1 MEGQVDYKK
10 LWKLLIDKE
19 MKKTDLI
26 PLSGISTNILA
37 RLGKGEYV
45 SMESLHKIC
54 KAFNCDVGDIC
65 EMKEEQGIPCF
76 LNVDKTSYSGVKEFT
91 AVELGAEDRLR
102 YDVLFHTDL
111 NRTSEFIKQ
120 GVKNWRK

>member
-26 PLSGISTNILA
+26 PLAGISTKILA

-65 EMKEEQGIPCF
+65 VINKREMC
-76 LNVDKTSYSGVKEFT
+76 
-91 AVELGAEDRLR
+91 EDQK
-102 YDVLFHTDL
+102 
-111 NRTSEFIKQ
+111 NR
-120 GVKNWRK
+120 

>member
-1 MEGQVDYKK
+1 MFFAKENYNK

-19 MKKTDLI
+19 MKKTDII
-26 PLSGISTNILA
+26 PLAGISTNILS

-65 EMKEEQGIPCF
+65 EM
-76 LNVDKTSYSGVKEFT
+76 
-91 AVELGAEDRLR
+91 
-102 YDVLFHTDL
+102 
-111 NRTSEFIKQ
+111 
-120 GVKNWRK
+120 RKKSSKLK

>member
-1 MEGQVDYKK
+1 MFAMKVNYKK

-26 PLSGISTNILA
+26 TVAGINPNILA

-54 KAFNCDVGDIC
+54 KAFNCDVGDISSFNNY
-65 EMKEEQGIPCF
+65 EISINDKSGI
-76 LNVDKTSYSGVKEFT
+76 L
-91 AVELGAEDRLR
+91 
-102 YDVLFHTDL
+102 
-111 NRTSEFIKQ
+111 
-120 GVKNWRK
+120 

>member
-1 MEGQVDYKK
+1 MFAMKVNYKK

-26 PLSGISTNILA
+26 TVAGINPNILA

-54 KAFNCDVGDIC
+54 KASNCDVGDIC
-65 EMKEEQGIPCF
+65 EMKEEEG
-76 LNVDKTSYSGVKEFT
+76 L
-91 AVELGAEDRLR
+91 
-102 YDVLFHTDL
+102 
-111 NRTSEFIKQ
+111 
-120 GVKNWRK
+120 

>member
-1 MEGQVDYKK
+1 MDGIIAGGLCVV
-10 LWKLLIDKE
+10 LAIGAFI

-26 PLSGISTNILA
+26 TVAGINPNILA

-65 EMKEEQGIPCF
+65 EMKEE
-76 LNVDKTSYSGVKEFT
+76 N
-91 AVELGAEDRLR
+91 
-102 YDVLFHTDL
+102 
-111 NRTSEFIKQ
+111 
-120 GVKNWRK
+120 

>member
-1 MEGQVDYKK
+1 MKVNYKK

-26 PLSGISTNILA
+26 TVAGINPNILA

-65 EMKEEQGIPCF
+65 EMKEDKKSFREII
-76 LNVDKTSYSGVKEFT
+76 NVV
-91 AVELGAEDRLR
+91 
-102 YDVLFHTDL
+102 
-111 NRTSEFIKQ
+111 
-120 GVKNWRK
+120 